1 MISHQVKEVLGLFVE
16 LLVSIVRVDVA
27 SLTDSNDMRVLTK
40 GFVCHWTVILTFVVL
55 VESQLDE
62 ITLLHGLASE
72 RVLAVFTEIGHDI
85 QKVEDN
91 AIVCRIGVSEW

>member
-1 MISHQVKEVLGLFVE
+1 M
-16 LLVSIVRVDVA
+16 
-27 SLTDSNDMRVLTK
+27 
-40 GFVCHWTVILTFVVL
+40 ILTFVVL